1 MTKPQKIKSLLYF
14 ICLIVSVLI
23 YMATTTSENENTIEK
38 NTITSESNI
47 QKGGLSN
54 TTSTAY

>member
-23 YMATTTSENENTIEK
+23 YMAATTGDEENTIEK

-47 QKGGLSN
+47 HQGGLSN
-54 TTSTAY
+54 TTNTAY